1 MSEQIEQTFQVSGAA
16 RLEVAN
22 IRGSVEVRSGADGT
36 VRVAAVKHADG
47 DADRTEVEIRQ
58 EVDGAVKA
66 VTRFPKDKWDW
77 LRGSHPCRV
86 DYIVTAPRRCSIK
99 ISGVSNE
106 AKIEDFEGDFE
117 ISTVSG
123 DLTLRGLSG
132 PLRLHSVSGRVTG
145 ESLAGD
151 LRLDTVSGEA
161 RLHNSDLP
169 SIRAETVSGI
179 MDFQTALGAGPYRF
193 NSVSGAV
200 RLRVPPETKCS
211 LELRTVSGKISAKLP
226 VTAKTHL
233 HDTQL
238 LDVQG
243 GGVDVHM
250 NSVSGWLALE
260 S

>member
-1 MSEQIEQTFQVSGAA
+1 
-16 RLEVAN
+16 
-22 IRGSVEVRSGADGT
+22 
-36 VRVAAVKHADG
+36 
-47 DADRTEVEIRQ
+47 
-58 EVDGAVKA
+58 
-66 VTRFPKDKWDW
+66 
-77 LRGSHPCRV
+77 
-86 DYIVTAPRRCSIK
+86 
-99 ISGVSNE
+99 
-106 AKIEDFEGDFE
+106 
-117 ISTVSG
+117 
-123 DLTLRGLSG
+123 
-132 PLRLHSVSGRVTG
+132 
-145 ESLAGD
+145 
-151 LRLDTVSGEA
+151 
-161 RLHNSDLP
+161 
-169 SIRAETVSGI
+169 